1 MTHLSTTVE
10 IAAALRTR
18 AGLTKAPYSTTR
30 IIRTC
35 FPDVVVTGR
44 KLPPLVD
51 EIVTRTADGPLI
63 VYKRGLSSGE
73 QRLAIAHGLA
83 HLLFDDATDAAGVGR
98 VGTPSCEERADRFGA
113 ELLVPL
119 SDLSRV
125 VRLWPA
131 HARAGSARE
140 EFLDHV
146 DQIAALFNVT
156 APLIHERIRRLERL
170 ADMHGEIVLTE

>member
-1 MTHLSTTVE
+1 MHLSTTVE

-18 AGLTKAPYSTTR
+18 AGLTKPPYSTTR
-30 IIRTC
+30 IIQTC

-63 VYKRGLSSGE
+63 VYRRGLSSGE

-83 HLLFDDATDAAGVGR
+83 HLIYDDAADSAGVGR
-98 VGTPSCEERADRFGA
+98 VGTQSCEERADRFAA

-119 SDLSRV
+119 CDLSRV
-125 VRLWPA
+125 VQLWPV
-131 HARAGSARE
+131 RAQTGSAHE
-140 EFLDHV
+140 DFLDQV
-146 DQIAALFNVT
+146 DQIAALFNV
-156 APLIHERIRRLERL
+156 AAGLIHERIRRLERL
-170 ADMHGEIVLTE
+170 AHLHGEIVLTE